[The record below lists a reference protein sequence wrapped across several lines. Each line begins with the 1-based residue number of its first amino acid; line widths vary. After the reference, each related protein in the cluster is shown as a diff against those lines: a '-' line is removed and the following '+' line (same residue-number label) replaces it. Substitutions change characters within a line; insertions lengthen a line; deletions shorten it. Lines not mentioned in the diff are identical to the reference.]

1 MESYSDKYKLWD
13 EFLDEWPLSRLSEMT
28 LDEYI
33 KTGSQDTFTYWIE
46 SRLGKLGS
54 IWGGSAFKFGVF
66 SRESSEPKVN
76 DKKHSY
82 SDTHGWYTALGD
94 SAEETFEKV
103 RESVVRVAQ
112 LARSGDLESI
122 EAFTGLGEAYKWK
135 IAFHYQDRSN
145 PTIVNVFKPEA
156 LAAYA
161 GSESIKNTATLQK
174 EVFAINTERLGVLE
188 FGKQVWADWSK
199 KNIPVWKLSH
209 GPAVFT
215 ADEQQ
220 QLLDMRKV
228 VVNELTGKGQGKHF
242 QEAPIGTLF
251 YLCHGNSIQLLGRF
265 TTAVKSSS
273 KGETWL
279 EREYEVLFPALKHE
293 RYTHNSKYW
302 SPQGNSTFYQV
313 RPRDLPEFEVTLLKP
328 FFYKDLMDLSEFYSQ
343 DEQLRI
349 EEAQQEYSDDTD
361 ELETDEKLPINC
373 FNRIYYGPPG
383 TGKTYQLLRLLE
395 DYEEKPEAATI
406 EQREKQFSAAN
417 IANLTWWRAVFCA
430 LYDLGAEATVPKL
443 LEHAFVKAVAAQS
456 ASKNYRAAVWAS
468 LQTHTI
474 EESTTVNYK
483 NRVEPGVFDKIEGS
497 AWVLAGEW
505 KEVCA
510 DLVEL
515 VDEYNAI
522 SHGKPSQ
529 EKIKRYS
536 FITFHQS
543 YGYEEFV
550 EGLRPVLNDD
560 LEEGEVKYE
569 IRPGVFKQLCEEA
582 RQNPAERYAMVIDEI
597 NRGNISKIF
606 GELITLIEP
615 DKRAGASSEVIVK
628 LPYSGQEFSVPANI
642 DIIGTMNTADRSLAL
657 LDTALRRRFEFVPLL
672 ADTRNESGAPLV
684 GLVVKTEQGKIDVRQ
699 MLERINERIEVLYDR
714 DHAIGHAYFIN
725 LKHVDDDAE
734 RFSQLADIFRKK
746 IVPLLEEYFFED
758 WAKISLVL
766 GDNQKPEDARF
777 ITKLDAEKDLQA
789 LFGEHELDLYSV
801 KERYQINSDAFDKPE
816 AYIGI
821 YDLQAFQLL

>member
-1 MESYSDKYKLWD
+1 MESYNDRYKLWD
-13 EFLDEWPLSRLSEMT
+13 EFLEEWPLSRLSEMT

-33 KTGSQDTFTYWIE
+33 KTGSQETFTYWIE
-46 SRLGKLGS
+46 SRLDKLGS

-66 SRESSEPKVN
+66 SREGSEPKEN
-76 DKKHSY
+76 SKRDSY
-82 SDTHGWYTALGD
+82 SSTHGWYTALGD
-94 SAEETFEKV
+94 SAEEAFEKV
-103 RESVVRVAQ
+103 RESVARVAQ
-112 LARSGDLESI
+112 LARNGDLESI
-122 EAFTGLGEAYKWK
+122 ETFTGLGEAYKWK
-135 IAFHYQDRSN
+135 IAFHYQERSS
-145 PTIVNVFKPEA
+145 PKIVNVFMPEA
-156 LAAYA
+156 LAAFV
-161 GSESIKNTATLQK
+161 GSDSIKNTAALQK
-174 EVFAINTERLGVLE
+174 EVLSKNSEELGILE
-188 FGKQVWADWSK
+188 FGKKVWAVWSK
-199 KNIPVWKLSH
+199 KNIPIWKLSH
-209 GPAVFT
+209 GPAIFS

-220 QLLDMRKV
+220 QLLDERKV
-228 VVNELTGKGQGKHF
+228 LVNSLTGKGQGKNF

-251 YLCHGNSIQLLGRF
+251 YLCHGNSIQLLGRL
-265 TTAVKSSS
+265 TTATKPLS
-273 KGETWL
+273 KDETWL
-279 EREYEVLFPALKHE
+279 EREYELLFPALKHE

-313 RPRDLPEFEVTLLKP
+313 KPRDLPEFEETLLKP
-328 FFYKDLMDLSEFYSQ
+328 FFNKDLLALSELYSQ
-343 DEQLRI
+343 DDLQNLEI
-349 EEAQQEYSDDTD
+349 VQQEYNDAGD
-361 ELETDEKLPINC
+361 ELETDEKRPINC

-395 DYEEKPEAATI
+395 GYEQKPEAATI
-406 EQREKQFSAAN
+406 EQRKKQFVAVN
-417 IANLTWWRAVFCA
+417 IASLTWWRAVFCA
-430 LYDLGAEATVPKL
+430 LYDLGGRATVPKL
-443 LEHAFVKAVAAQS
+443 LEHAFVDAVAAQS

-483 NRVEPGVFDKIEGS
+483 NRVEPAVFDKADGS
-497 AWVLAGEW
+497 VWELAGDW
-505 KEVCA
+505 KEICA
-510 DLVEL
+510 DLVEM

-522 SHGKPSQ
+522 SHGKLSQ

-536 FITFHQS
+536 FVTFHQS

-560 LEEGEVKYE
+560 LEEGQVRYE
-569 IRPGVFKQLCEEA
+569 IRSGVFKLLCEEA
-582 RQNPAERYAMVIDEI
+582 RQNPTESYAMVIDEV

-615 DKRAGASSEVIVK
+615 DKRAGASNEVIVK

-642 DIIGTMNTADRSLAL
+642 DIIGTMNTADRSLTL

-672 ADTRNESGAPLV
+672 ADTRDETGAPLV
-684 GLVVKTEQGKIDVRQ
+684 GLIVKTEQGKIDVRQ
-699 MLERINERIEVLYDR
+699 MLARINERIEVLYDR
-714 DHAIGHAYFIN
+714 DHTIGHAYFIN
-725 LKHVDDDAE
+725 LKNIDDDE

-766 GDNQKPEDARF
+766 GDNQKPEDTSF
-777 ITKLDAEKDLQA
+777 ITKLNVEKDLQT

-821 YDLQAFQLL
+821 YDPQAIQQL

>member
-1 MESYSDKYKLWD
+1 MESYSVQYSLWED
-13 EFLDEWPLSRLSEMT
+13 FLEKWPLSRLSEMT
-28 LDEYI
+28 LNEYI
-33 KTGSQDTFTYWIE
+33 KTGSQDTFTSWIE
-46 SRLGKLGS
+46 SRLDKLGS

-66 SRESSEPKVN
+66 SRDNSEPKEN
-76 DKKHSY
+76 DQKHSY

-94 SAEETFEKV
+94 SAEEAFAQV

-112 LARSGDLESI
+112 LARSGDLEGI
-122 EAFTGLGEAYKWK
+122 EAFTGLGEVYKWK

-145 PTIVNVFKPEA
+145 PKIVNVFKPEA
-156 LAAYA
+156 LAAFA
-161 GSESIKNTATLQK
+161 ESGSVKNTAALQELVLK
-174 EVFAINTERLGVLE
+174 KKTDGLGILE
-188 FGKQVWADWSK
+188 FGKQVWAVWSK
-199 KNIPVWKLSH
+199 KNISVWKLSH

-215 ADEQQ
+215 AAEQQ
-220 QLLDMRKV
+220 QLLDSQKV

-242 QEAPIGTLF
+242 KDAPIGSLF

-265 TTAVKSSS
+265 TTAAQPAS

-279 EREYEVLFPALKHE
+279 ERGYEVLFPALKHE

-313 RPRDLPEFEVTLLKP
+313 RPRDLPEFEETLLKP
-328 FFYKDLMDLSEFYSQ
+328 FFNKDLIALSEFYSQ
-343 DEQLRI
+343 DKLQGV
-349 EEAQQEYSDDTD
+349 EEVQQEYNEEAD
-361 ELETDEKLPINC
+361 ELAADELPPISC

-395 DYEEKPEAATI
+395 GYEQKPETATI
-406 EQREKQFSAAN
+406 EQREKQF
-417 IANLTWWRAVFCA
+417 IASNFAGLTWWRAIFCA

-443 LEHAFVKAVAAQS
+443 LEHNFVKAVAAQS

-468 LQTHTI
+468 LQTHTV

-483 NRVEPGVFDKIEGS
+483 NRVEPAVFDKDEGS
-497 AWVLAGEW
+497 VWVLAGNW

-522 SHGKPSQ
+522 ADGKLSQ

-536 FITFHQS
+536 FVTFHQS

-550 EGLRPVLNDD
+550 EGLRPVLGSD

-569 IRPGVFKQLCEEA
+569 IRSGVFKQLCEEA

-615 DKRAGASSEVIVK
+615 DKRADADNEVIVK
-628 LPYSGQEFSVPANI
+628 LPYSGQDFSVPANI

-657 LDTALRRRFEFVPLL
+657 LDTALRRRFEFVSLL

-684 GLVVKTEQGKIDVRQ
+684 GLTVNTEQGKIDVRQ

-714 DHAIGHAYFIN
+714 DHTIGHAYFMS
-725 LKHVDDDAE
+725 LKHVDDVE
-734 RFSQLADIFRKK
+734 RFEQLADIFRKK

-777 ITKLDAEKDLQA
+777 VTKLDAEKDLQE
-789 LFGEHELDLYSV
+789 LFGEHELELYSV
-801 KERYQINSDAFDKPE
+801 KERCQINNDAFDKPE

-821 YDLQAFQLL
+821 YNPQAIRQA